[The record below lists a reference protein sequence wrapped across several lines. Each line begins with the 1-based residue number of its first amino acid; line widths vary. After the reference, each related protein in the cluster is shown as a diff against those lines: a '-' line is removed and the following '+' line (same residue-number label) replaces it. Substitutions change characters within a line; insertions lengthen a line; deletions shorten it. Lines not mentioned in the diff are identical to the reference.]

1 LLKIKFHYNWIIK
14 LIYDKFS
21 QNKQDGVH
29 MGKKIAVLASG
40 NGSGFE
46 AIYNATANNDL
57 DASVEVVISNNTDA
71 PVLKKAEK
79 FGIDNY
85 LINKN
90 SINGDKTPDEKLEEV
105 LDTYN
110 CDYIFLSGFMKKI
123 SDPIVEKYKNR
134 IINSHPS
141 LLPKYGGKGMYGTF
155 VHEAVIKNKETTT
168 GVTIHFVNEVYD
180 EGRIIL
186 QDSVEVKADDTPLT
200 LEKKVKEQE
209 SKAIIKALKK
219 VFSS

>member
-1 LLKIKFHYNWIIK
+1 
-14 LIYDKFS
+14 
-21 QNKQDGVH
+21 
-29 MGKKIAVLASG
+29 
-40 NGSGFE
+40 
-46 AIYNATANNDL
+46 
-57 DASVEVVISNNTDA
+57 
-71 PVLKKAEK
+71 
-79 FGIDNY
+79 
-85 LINKN
+85 
-90 SINGDKTPDEKLEEV
+90 
-105 LDTYN
+105 
-110 CDYIFLSGFMKKI
+110 
-123 SDPIVEKYKNR
+123 
-134 IINSHPS
+134 
-141 LLPKYGGKGMYGTF
+141 MYGTF